1 MATKNSFFFAGA
13 SSQAESEAKKSLVV
27 VDSRVENY
35 EQLIGGVKAGTEV
48 FILSETGGAI
58 EQITEILGQ
67 RHNIN
72 SLHVVSHGREAAIAI
87 GSTELNIDNLET
99 HSHQLQQ
106 WGKSLSKSASILLYG
121 CNIAAGKSGLKFIQK
136 ISEFTGAN
144 IAASNNLTG
153 SAALGGDWELEITTG
168 QINAEVAFE
177 KKVLENYKSV
187 LATLVSENFQNAVVL
202 GPWIYGTSGASA
214 PPGLTAGVANPNSI
228 IPNLGGGAPGTG
240 ALRLTAAT
248 GNQAAFVIYNSPI
261 SSVDGLRVTFD
272 LFAYGGN
279 GADGVSFFL
288 INGTATPTKAGGYGG
303 SLGYAVNN
311 TAPATPGLVGG
322 YLGVGLDEFGNFS
335 NPTEGRIGGPG
346 QRPDSITIR
355 GNAATNYN
363 FLTTRQV
370 ASGIDVPG
378 GSTTRAQAKKRVQIT
393 LLPGSS
399 RLSVAFD
406 TNGDNVFAP
415 AETFI
420 DIPSLAAVNGAI
432 PPTFKFGFASSTGGS
447 TNIHEVANLLVETIN
462 PPASQAD
469 ISVLKTGPAFVAPGG
484 NITYTI
490 TTNNAGADTAS
501 DVLIQDQLPANLTFV
516 SALDPNGNGVY
527 NSITRTVIWP
537 TVPALASGASE
548 VRTITV
554 NATGALGTTI
564 TNTAFSNSSTYDPT
578 PANNNGTAVTS
589 QVLTTVAQADV
600 STTKIGP
607 VAETVGNIVTY
618 TISTV
623 NNGPSIA
630 TNVTVT
636 DTIIPNLTGVVAPG
650 GIYDSVTGIVT
661 FPPVNLGIGVTVPNT
676 VSFIAPAGVS
686 VSNKASSSSATPD
699 PTPTNN
705 DGSAPGANV
714 TTTLTAANQ
723 PPVAN
728 PTTGSVLPGNT
739 LPVPGLGGNDP
750 DGSIASYTINT
761 LPPAAQGILF
771 LGDPANGG
779 VAVTPGQVLT
789 PAQIGQ
795 LFFQSTGTFTGANFT
810 YSATDNQGLA
820 STAPATATLTA
831 ANQPPVANPT
841 TGSVLPG
848 NTLPV
853 PGLGGN
859 DPDGSIASYT
869 INTIPPAAQGILF
882 LGDPANGGV
891 AVTPGQVLTP
901 AQIGQLFFQSTG
913 TFTGAN
919 FTYSATDNQGLAST
933 APATA
938 TLTAANQP
946 PVANPTTGSV
956 LPGNTLPVPGLGGND
971 PDGSIAS
978 YTINTL
984 PPAAQG
990 ILFLGDPANGGV
1002 AVTPGQVLT
1011 PAQIGQLFF
1020 QSTGSFTG
1028 ANFTYSATDNSGAV
1042 SPPANANLGLTGT
1055 TPNQPPE
1062 AKPTNLTVRPNSSGP
1077 VAGLGGNDP
1086 DGSIA
1091 SYTINTLPPA
1101 AQGILFLGDPANGG
1115 VAVTPGQVLTPAQIG
1130 QLFFQ
1135 STGSFTGANFTYSAT
1150 DNSGAVSPPAN
1161 ASLGLTGTTPNQAPE
1176 ATPTNLT
1183 VSPNSSVPVAG
1194 LGGNDPDGSIAS
1206 YTINTLPPAAQGI
1219 LFLGDPANGG
1229 VAVTPGQV
1237 LTPAQIGQLFFQS
1250 T

>member
-1 MATKNSFFFAGA
+1 MVAKNNFFFAGA
-13 SSQAESEAKKSLVV
+13 SSQTESEAKKSLVV

-48 FILSETGGAI
+48 FILSQTRDAI
-58 EQITEILGQ
+58 DQITEILGQ

-87 GSTELNIDNLET
+87 GPAELNLDNLET
-99 HSHQLQQ
+99 YSSQLQQ

-121 CNIAAGKSGLKFIQK
+121 CNIAAGEAGIKFIQK
-136 ISEFTGAN
+136 IREFTGAN
-144 IAASNNLTG
+144 IAASQNLTG
-153 SAALGGDWELEITTG
+153 SAALGGDWKLEITTG
-168 QINAEVAFE
+168 QINAELAFE
-177 KKVLENYKSV
+177 KEVLENYTSV
-187 LATLVSENFQNAVVL
+187 LATLVSETFQGSTAL
-202 GPWIYGTSGASA
+202 GPWIYNGGGSP
-214 PPGLTAGVANPNSI
+214 PPGLTAGTGPGI
-228 IPNLGGGAPGTG
+228 IPGVVAGPVDPPGSG
-240 ALRLTAAT
+240 ALRLTSNAN
-248 GNQAAFVIYNSPI
+248 NQANYVIYNNPI
-261 SSVDGLRVTFD
+261 SSTDGLRVTFD
-272 LFAYGGN
+272 LFAYNGNN
-279 GADGVSFFL
+279 GADGISFFL
-288 INGTATPTKAGGYGG
+288 INGTATPASAGGFGG
-303 SLGYAVNN
+303 SLGYAPN
-311 TAPATPGLVGG
+311 TSPPAAFGIVGG

-335 NPTEGRIGGPG
+335 NSGQGRIGPMPNPG

-355 GNAATNYN
+355 GSEANNYK
-363 FLTTRQV
+363 FLTT
-370 ASGIDVPG
+370 APVPG
-378 GSTTRAQAKKRVQIT
+378 GIDNVTATTRTTANVKKTVQIT

-399 RLSVAFD
+399 RLSVAIDTDGNDVFD
-406 TNGDNVFAP
+406 TGV
-415 AETFI
+415 TLI
-420 DIPSLAAVNGAI
+420 DIPDLIAVNETI
-432 PPTFKFGFASSTGGS
+432 PPTFKFGFAGSTGSS

-469 ISVLKTGPAFVAPGG
+469 ISVAKTGPAFVAPGG

-490 TTNNAGADTAS
+490 TTSNAAGGSAAA
-501 DVLIQDQLPANLTFV
+501 DVLIQDQLPADLTFV

-527 NSITRTVIWP
+527 NPLTRTVIWP
-537 TVPALASGASE
+537 TVPTLASGASE

-661 FPPVNLGIGVTVPNT
+661 FPPVNLAIGAANALANT
-676 VSFIAPAGVS
+676 VSFIAPAGPS

-761 LPPAAQGILF
+761 IPPAAQGILF

-779 VAVTPGQVLT
+779 VPVTPGQVLT
-789 PAQIGQ
+789 SAEIGQ

-869 INTIPPAAQGILF
+869 INT
-882 LGDPANGGV
+882 
-891 AVTPGQVLTP
+891 
-901 AQIGQLFFQSTG
+901 
-913 TFTGAN
+913 
-919 FTYSATDNQGLAST
+919 
-933 APATA
+933 
-938 TLTAANQP
+938 
-946 PVANPTTGSV
+946 
-956 LPGNTLPVPGLGGND
+956 
-971 PDGSIAS
+971 
-978 YTINTL
+978 
-984 PPAAQG
+984 
-990 ILFLGDPANGGV
+990 
-1002 AVTPGQVLT
+1002 
-1011 PAQIGQLFF
+1011 
-1020 QSTGSFTG
+1020 
-1028 ANFTYSATDNSGAV
+1028 
-1042 SPPANANLGLTGT
+1042 
-1055 TPNQPPE
+1055 
-1062 AKPTNLTVRPNSSGP
+1062 
-1077 VAGLGGNDP
+1077 
-1086 DGSIA
+1086 
-1091 SYTINTLPPA
+1091 
-1101 AQGILFLGDPANGG
+1101 
-1115 VAVTPGQVLTPAQIG
+1115 
-1130 QLFFQ
+1130 
-1135 STGSFTGANFTYSAT
+1135 
-1150 DNSGAVSPPAN
+1150 
-1161 ASLGLTGTTPNQAPE
+1161 
-1176 ATPTNLT
+1176 
-1183 VSPNSSVPVAG
+1183 
-1194 LGGNDPDGSIAS
+1194 
-1206 YTINTLPPAAQGI
+1206 
-1219 LFLGDPANGG
+1219 
-1229 VAVTPGQV
+1229 
-1237 LTPAQIGQLFFQS
+1237 
-1250 T
+1250 